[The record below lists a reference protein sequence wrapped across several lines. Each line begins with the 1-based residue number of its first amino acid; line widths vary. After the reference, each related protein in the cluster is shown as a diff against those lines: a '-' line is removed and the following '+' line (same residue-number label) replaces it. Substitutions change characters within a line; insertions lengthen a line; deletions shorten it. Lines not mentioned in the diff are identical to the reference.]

1 MIALLLLIGWLFLL
15 ISGIA
20 ILLASKY
27 RKTGITLIILFLT
40 PVGWASYQVSILDK
54 TACWNCS
61 RATFMNNWNACMASY
76 ENHEKGVEVCSSS
89 YK

>member
-1 MIALLLLIGWLFLL
+1 MFTFLLLIGWLSFL

-20 ILLASKY
+20 LLVASKY
-27 RKTGITLIILFLT
+27 RKTGITLIILFLA

-89 YK
+89 YN

>member
-1 MIALLLLIGWLFLL
+1 MFTFLLLISWLSFLLFGIALLV
-15 ISGIA
+15 
-20 ILLASKY
+20 ASKY
-27 RKTGITLIILFLT
+27 RKTGITLITLFLA
-40 PVGWASYQVSILDK
+40 PVVWISYQISILDK